1 MEKIK
6 INNFNI
12 LEIKTNFYFFKK
24 IFFVLL
30 LVFITV
36 SCDDLFVRFKYETI
50 ECKKN
55 SFNLNKISIRDDSV
69 GSLADVEFGDYYHKI
84 EIYENDDDSIL
95 LLNDDIDLEIRI
107 NKSTDILDV
116 RMKNIIKKL
125 DCEKSTFKM

>member
-125 DCEKSTFKM
+125 DCKKSTFKM

>member
-6 INNFNI
+6 INNFNL
-12 LEIKTNFYFFKK
+12 LEIKTNSYFFKK
-24 IFFVLL
+24 ILFVLL

-69 GSLADVEFGDYYHKI
+69 GSFADVEFGDYYHKI

-125 DCEKSTFKM
+125 DCKKSTFKM

>member
-1 MEKIK
+1 MW
-6 INNFNI
+6 NFP
-12 LEIKTNFYFFKK
+12 
-24 IFFVLL
+24 
-30 LVFITV
+30 

-125 DCEKSTFKM
+125 DCKKSTFKM